1 MAGRPPK
8 PRTGSEAELPR
19 VEAVER
25 ALALLACFREG
36 RTHLTLKELADAA
49 GLYASTVLRLSGSLE
64 RSGYLRREADGR
76 FRLGPAVLPLARIY
90 RLGSPLEG
98 IIRPALQDLARE
110 TGETAAFYT
119 REGEARL
126 CLYRVNGP
134 RPLRSHLEEGSLLP
148 LALGASGHVLSVW
161 SGIGHPREAAI
172 RAAGHAVSRG
182 ERDPDSAAVAAPVF
196 GADGRLLGAL
206 GLSGPI
212 TRFDAAAV
220 PRLAGLVQAGAAR
233 LSAALR
239 AG

>member
-8 PRTGSEAELPR
+8 RCKGEGSELPR

-25 ALALLACFREG
+25 ALALLACFGEG
-36 RTHLTLKELADAA
+36 RTHLALKELAEAA
-49 GLYASTVLRLSGSLE
+49 GQYPSTVLRLSGSLE
-64 RSGYLRREADGR
+64 RFGYLRREADGR
-76 FRLGPAVLPLARIY
+76 FRLGPAVLPLARVY
-90 RLGSPLEG
+90 RLGFPLEG
-98 IIRPALQDLARE
+98 IIRPALQDLSRE
-110 TGETAAFYT
+110 SGETAAFYI

-148 LALGASGHVLSVW
+148 LVIGASGHVLSVW
-161 SGIGHPREAAI
+161 SGAGHPREAEI

-196 GADGRLLGAL
+196 GADGALLGAL

-212 TRFDAAAV
+212 TRFGAGEV
-220 PRLAGLVQAGAAR
+220 PRLAGLVQAMAAR
-233 LSAALR
+233 LSAAVQ

>member
-8 PRTGSEAELPR
+8 PRKGDTSELPR

-25 ALALLACFREG
+25 ALALLACFGEG
-36 RTHLTLKELADAA
+36 RTHLTLKELGEAA
-49 GLYASTVLRLSGSLE
+49 GLYPSTVLRLSGSLE
-64 RSGYLRREADGR
+64 RFGYLRREADGR
-76 FRLGPAVLPLARIY
+76 FRLGPAVLPLARVY
-90 RLGSPLEG
+90 RLGVPLEG
-98 IIRPALQDLARE
+98 IIRPELQALARE
-110 TGETAAFYT
+110 AGETAAFYI

-148 LALGASGHVLSVW
+148 LAIGASGHVLSVW
-161 SGIGHPREAAI
+161 SGAGHPQAAEI

-196 GADGRLLGAL
+196 GEDGHLLGAL

-212 TRFDAAAV
+212 TRFDAAEI
-220 PRLAGLVQAGAAR
+220 PRLTGLVLGAAER
-233 LSAALR
+233 LTARLK

>member
-8 PRTGSEAELPR
+8 PRKGDGSELPR

-25 ALALLACFREG
+25 ALALLACFGEG
-36 RTHLTLKELADAA
+36 RTHLTLKELAEAA
-49 GLYASTVLRLSGSLE
+49 GLYPSTVLRLSGSLE
-64 RSGYLRREADGR
+64 RFGFLRREADGR

-90 RLGSPLEG
+90 RLGFPLEAV
-98 IIRPALQDLARE
+98 IRPELQSLSRE
-110 TGETAAFYT
+110 SGETAAFYV

-134 RPLRSHLEEGSLLP
+134 RALRSHLEEGSLLP
-148 LALGASGHVLSVW
+148 LAIGASGHVLATW
-161 SGIGHPREAAI
+161 SGNNHPRAAEI
-172 RAAGHAVSRG
+172 RAAGHALSRG

-196 GADGRLLGAL
+196 GADGVLLGAL

-212 TRFDAAAV
+212 TRFDSIAV
-220 PRLAGLVQAGAAR
+220 PRLTALVLASASR
-233 LSAALR
+233 LTAALR